1 MLKIGDFSKLTRVS
15 VRMLRYYDKQGLLKP
30 EYTDPDTG
38 YRMYT
43 SRQVPKLQ
51 KIVLLRDL
59 DFGVADIR
67 QLLEDTDDTGLVG
80 SLSKKIGSIEAE
92 IKAQKE
98 RIDRLRNAIEHINA
112 ENFDRFYNVTIKAVE
127 PCPVVSLR
135 RRVESY
141 FDEGALWQELMEY
154 VHRKHIDYERS
165 AQNGI
170 SVYHDSENLKSGVDI
185 EVCLKV
191 KKPCI
196 CSDGFSYGVLPGV
209 EQMASMM
216 VYGPYE
222 NISAAYRA
230 FAEWLEKNQLYSM
243 KKDSRQIAIID
254 PDDTD
259 DPQQYLTE
267 IQIPL
272 RKRQQKSLPL
282 Q

>member
-1 MLKIGDFSKLTRVS
+1 MLRIGEFSKLTRVS

-43 SRQVPKLQ
+43 SRQVPRLQ

-67 QLLEDTDDTGLVG
+67 QLLGDADDVDLTDR
-80 SLSKKIGSIEAE
+80 LSRKIGSIEAE
-92 IKAQKE
+92 IKAQRE
-98 RIDRLRNAIEHINA
+98 RIDRLKSAIEHINA
-112 ENFDRFYNVTIKAVE
+112 ESFDRFTNVTIKQVE
-127 PCPVVSLR
+127 PCTVVSLR
-135 RRVESY
+135 RRVDSY
-141 FDEGALWQELMEY
+141 FDEGALWHELMEF

-170 SVYHDSENLKSGVDI
+170 SVYHDDDGAKSGVDI

-191 KKPCI
+191 KKPCA
-196 CSDGFSYGVLPGV
+196 CSDGFCCGVLPGV

-222 NISAAYRA
+222 NISAAYRT
-230 FAEWLEKNQLYSM
+230 FAEWLEKNQLYAM
-243 KKDSRQIAIID
+243 KKGSRQIAIID
-254 PDDTD
+254 PSATD

-272 RKRQQKSLPL
+272 RKR
-282 Q
+282 